1 MSDPVTLSIV
11 GSVIGGAA
19 QGWSAAKA
27 RKDEQEYEEKQQQK
41 RTDSYRGL
49 GESVRYWEND
59 QGEQQQTPME
69 KIAAAPALGQQQN
82 QVGQKYIDRAERN
95 KTQGPRYK
103 FDRTSGR
110 LSYG

>member
-1 MSDPVTLSIV
+1 MSDPISIV
-11 GSVIGGAA
+11 GSVLMGAA
-19 QGWSAAKA
+19 KGWAEGKAAK
-27 RKDEQEYEEKQQQK
+27 DEREAEEKEQK
-41 RTDSYRGL
+41 RRTDSYRGL